1 MIISKLRTFLQ
12 VFRILREINCKM
24 ASRRS
29 TPGLFELLQ
38 EADLSQFYNELRNT
52 LRVCHV
58 QQLKYVNEDD
68 LCSIGMSK
76 SEAQRL
82 KNVHN
87 RYCPPNYVTK
97 LKKLLLPTWTKD
109 EFLLDDAEAESVPSP
124 PSTTS
129 NISMPLPETVVQHQG
144 KLNLMISLAF

>member
-1 MIISKLRTFLQ
+1 MFTFISCLISLKKYT
-12 VFRILREINCKM
+12 
-24 ASRRS
+24 
-29 TPGLFELLQ
+29 LL
-38 EADLSQFYNELRNT
+38 QFYNELRNS

-68 LCSIGMSK
+68 LCSIGMTK
-76 SEAQRL
+76 NEAQRL
-82 KNVHN
+82 KTFHN

-97 LKKLLLPTWTKD
+97 LKKLLLPTWSKD

-129 NISMPLPETVVQHQG
+129 NLSMPLPETVVQHQG
-144 KLNLMISLAF
+144 TYVKHCTYIDDLN